1 MNTSICDFPSNT
13 LYSSKLSSDP
23 SVASRL
29 LTKYND
35 SSSATDTLSHP
46 VIFFDT
52 AGCEYFERVDA
63 DGTNAN
69 SNNDEGSKCNV
80 NEVEIVKKWVEELV
94 GCGIPANEIAIIT
107 P

>member
-1 MNTSICDFPSNT
+1 MNTSICDFPSTT
-13 LYSSKLSSDP
+13 LYSSKLSSNP

-35 SSSATDTLSHP
+35 TSNAADTLSHP
-46 VIFFDT
+46 VVFFDT
-52 AGCEYFERVDA
+52 AGCEYFERI
-63 DGTNAN
+63 DGDSAN
-69 SNNDEGSKCNV
+69 TKSDEGSKCNV

-94 GCGIPANEIAIIT
+94 SYGVPPKEIAIIT